1 MSVKD
6 GLPLLLTR
14 VELKPELTIREISSN
29 ASYQREHFRQ
39 VLRVFQLRDVRAV
52 IARDDKNVNLGKWID
67 VPERNRML
75 IFSHK
80 LGAEFTSHY
89 LAENTVQIF
98 LRCNPIQ
105 LTMPHS
111 KLKSQL
117 SPLALQMK
125 F

>member
-1 MSVKD
+1 MGVKD
-6 GLPLLLTR
+6 GLPLLLTG
-14 VELKPELTIREISSN
+14 VELQPEVTVREISSN

-39 VLRVFQLRDVRAV
+39 FLRVFQLRDVRAV
-52 IARDDKNVNLGKWID
+52 IARDDKNVDLGKWID
-67 VPERNRML
+67 VPKGNRAL
-75 IFSHK
+75 IFSHE
-80 LGAEFTSHY
+80 LGSEFASHY

-117 SPLALQMK
+117 SPLAQQMK

>member
-14 VELKPELTIREISSN
+14 VELKPELTIREISGN
-29 ASYQREHFRQ
+29 ASHQREQPSQF
-39 VLRVFQLRDVRAV
+39 LRVFKLSNVRAMG
-52 IARDDKNVNLGKWID
+52 AWHDENVNLGKWID

-80 LGAEFTSHY
+80 LGAEITSHY

-117 SPLALQMK
+117 SPLARQMK